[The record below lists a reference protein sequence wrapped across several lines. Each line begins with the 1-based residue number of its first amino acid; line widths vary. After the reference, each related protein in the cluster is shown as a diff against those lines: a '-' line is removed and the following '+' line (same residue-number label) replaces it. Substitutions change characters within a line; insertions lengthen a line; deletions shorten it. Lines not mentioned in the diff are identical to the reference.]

1 MGNDMYNDEQLAH
14 LRSEARRRENQSP
27 SGVLARESFLRH
39 LHSLADATV
48 SADSLHPSE
57 VALAEHDAALRSRS
71 LPPEVEAAAEALR
84 EARERYRKPGGHY
97 LTDDLRAERRRLGK
111 LTDDLLAALSSAR
124 SAAPARDEV
133 GEAAEALRELI
144 DYAIQLEVL
153 VYPEDEATFDSPQMK
168 RAKAAF
174 AALAA
179 REGE

>member
-14 LRSEARRRENQSP
+14 LRSEARRRENQSQ

-124 SAAPARDEV
+124 SAAPALPKEV
-133 GEAAEALRELI
+133 EAAAVMRAALEEI
-144 DYAIQLEVL
+144 VKKADCTCA
-153 VYPEDEATFDSPQMK
+153 EDWKGPKHGPCAGAVA
-168 RAKAAF
+168 R
-174 AALAA
+174 AALA
-179 REGE
+179 GGKK